1 MTPTTETS
9 EYQLICWRDVPVQV
23 RVRGGGQRHSHK
35 LPERFQQAATRS
47 AFRARAITGDAYLSA
62 WTSSPWQPYAAGAA
76 QALGEIVA
84 QLEAAYPQARLDKLI
99 MNKGHEEVTTHDS

>member
-1 MTPTTETS
+1 MSETS

-23 RVRGGGQRHSHK
+23 RVRGGGERHSRK

-47 AFRARAITGDAYLSA
+47 AYRARAITGDAYMAA

-76 QALGEIVA
+76 QTLQAIIAE
-84 QLEAAYPQARLDKLI
+84 LETSYPQARLDALVR
-99 MNKGHEEVTTHDS
+99 NKGYAETDTPDG